1 MVADR
6 PRAYFAADPLWRH
19 CHRSSCLDEHSVMAM
34 FRRSRK
40 PAPPLHRKQQ
50 EIAQQEA
57 QLRQEVESLERI
69 VTQSRTP
76 AQNKSSAREPDRT
89 ATNNVVEKRFHVSI
103 ATDAPQVFD
112 ADRRRRRPRALR
124 KERRQGQIV
133 FLILLAALGVAVM
146 WLMSHLNP

>member
-1 MVADR
+1 
-6 PRAYFAADPLWRH
+6 
-19 CHRSSCLDEHSVMAM
+19 MAM

-57 QLRQEVESLERI
+57 QLREKVESLERI
-69 VTQSRTP
+69 VTQSRAP
-76 AQNKSSAREPDRT
+76 AQNKSSAREPDRS
-89 ATNNVVEKRFHVSI
+89 AANNIVEKRFHVSI
-103 ATDAPQVFD
+103 AMESPQVFD
-112 ADRRRRRPRALR
+112 TGRTRPRRRALR

-146 WLMSHLNP
+146 WLISHLHP

>member
-1 MVADR
+1 
-6 PRAYFAADPLWRH
+6 
-19 CHRSSCLDEHSVMAM
+19 MAM

-57 QLRQEVESLERI
+57 QLREKVESLERL
-69 VTQSRTP
+69 VTQSRAP
-76 AQNKSSAREPDRT
+76 VQNKSSARKPDRS

-103 ATDAPQVFD
+103 AMEAPQLFD
-112 ADRRRRRPRALR
+112 TDQGHRRPRALR

-133 FLILLAALGVAVM
+133 FLILLAALAVAVM
-146 WLMSHLNP
+146 WLVSHLHPLN